1 MRRPPDYQLRLAEL
15 ELIGRHQRVR
25 QRRVRKAS
33 LPALKSVDTIDFL
46 AVPSVNG
53 TQVMPLARCE
63 YIERRENVIAIG
75 DSGAGKTHVALG
87 LGLARCQR
95 GLSMGFAAAALD
107 NPRSPVL
114 CTVN

>member
-15 ELIGRHQRVR
+15 ELIGRHQ

-53 TQVMPLARCE
+53 AQVTPLARCE
-63 YIERRENVIAIG
+63 YTERRENVIAIG
-75 DSGAGKTHVALG
+75 NSGAGKTHVALG
-87 LGLARCQR
+87 LGLAARQR
-95 GLSMGFAAAALD
+95 GLSVGFAAAA
-107 NPRSPVL
+107 P
-114 CTVN
+114 

>member
-1 MRRPPDYQLRLAEL
+1 MRRRVRRPPDYQLRLAEL

-53 TQVMPLARCE
+53 AQVMPLARCE

-75 DSGAGKTHVALG
+75 DSGAGNTHVALG
-87 LGLARCQR
+87 LGLAARQR
-95 GLSMGFAAAALD
+95 GLSVGFAAA
-107 NPRSPVL
+107 P
-114 CTVN
+114 